1 MSGRKARISRKS
13 VAGLRRGDWLTDDTL
28 PGFKARRPNR
38 LALYGVNIRLNGRMR
53 WISLGT
59 EADLTPDQA
68 RAEAERIRGLK
79 RQGLDPA
86 RQRDR
91 RKSAPLL
98 EEVAERFLKEHARP
112 KLKPSTAERY
122 LSIFNRLI
130 FPRFGRWSVESVT
143 EPDVSHW
150 HAGLGNTPI
159 QANRALSV
167 LSSFMAW
174 AVRHKYR
181 DANPCRSLVRYRER
195 VVNRYPGASE
205 LKQLA
210 AAIDELTAEGSLNPY
225 FAAGAKVLMMTGA
238 RRSEVFEAKWDWLDL
253 ERRCLVL
260 PDSKTGAKAIA
271 LPQAA
276 IDIIVALPRLA
287 DCPWIFPSLKT
298 NRPFVDFKAMWRKV
312 LARADVGHWRIH
324 DLRHGFASA
333 AVASGAPIYV
343 VGRQLGHTK
352 PATTARYAHVADDP
366 KREVVETVA
375 GIIAPSRERPR

>member
-13 VAGLRRGDWLTDDTL
+13 VAGLRRGDWLTDDTV

-98 EEVAERFLKEHARP
+98 AEVAERFLKEHAHS
-112 KLKPSTAERY
+112 KLKPNTAERY
-122 LSIFNRLI
+122 RSLLDRLI
-130 FPRFGRWSVESVT
+130 LSHFDRWSVESVA
-143 EPDVSHW
+143 EADVSQW

-159 QANRALSV
+159 QANRALSI
-167 LSSFMAW
+167 LSSLMTW

-181 DANPCRSLVRYRER
+181 DANPCRGVVRYRER

-205 LKQLA
+205 LQRIA
-210 AAIDELTAEGSLNPY
+210 VAIDDLAAEGSLNPY
-225 FAAGAKVLMMTGA
+225 FGAALKVLMMTGA
-238 RRSEVFEAKWDWLDL
+238 RRSEIFDAKWDWLDL

-260 PDSKTGAKAIA
+260 PDSKSGAKVIA

-276 IDIIVALPRLA
+276 IHIIVDLPRMA

-298 NRPFVDFKAMWRKV
+298 NRPFMDFKVLWRKV

-352 PATTARYAHVADDP
+352 PSTTARYAHVADDP

-375 GIIAPSRERPR
+375 GIIAPFKERPR